1 MNLYDDPIITSMF
14 DDDVYKLTQ
23 QQAFMELFP
32 TAIGEYRFHNRGS
45 HRFNQDFIDS
55 LNFQIHECMPALK
68 ATDAEIEWLGK
79 KCHFFKPWYL
89 EVLRDFR
96 YNPKGVNVRLDSDN
110 NLVLDIKGKVVNE
123 MMWEVKLMATIS
135 ELYFT
140 LIDTTW
146 NMYCQE
152 EMAALKADELSSNY
166 CKFVD
171 FGTRRRRNFETQDIV
186 VNTMNAFSGFM
197 GTSNV
202 HLSRMYNLTPKGTIA
217 HEFYQSMQALEGIR
231 NSNYY
236 ALKNWEKV
244 YAGDLGICLPDTLG
258 TEQFL
263 KNFSLKYAKLF
274 DGVRWDSGDA
284 YWFTDL
290 IVAHYKSLGIDPMSK
305 TIIYSNA
312 LDCKKSIE
320 IKKYCEGKIKCS
332 FGIGTHFSNHF
343 KIAHTDEISPP
354 LNMVI
359 KLWAVNDI
367 PVVKLS
373 DDIGKVMGESD
384 AIRVTKW
391 MVNGEKL

>member
-1 MNLYDDPIITSMF
+1 MNLVHEPIITSMF
-14 DDDVYKLTQ
+14 DDDLYKPTQ

-55 LNFQIHECMPALK
+55 LNYQINECMPALK

-79 KCHFFKPWYL
+79 TCHFFKHWYL
-89 EVLRDFR
+89 ESLRNFR
-96 YNPKGVNVRLDSDN
+96 YNPKGVNARLDSDN
-110 NLVLDIKGKVVNE
+110 NLVLDIKGKVINE

-146 NMYCQE
+146 NMYGQE
-152 EMAALKADELSSNY
+152 DMAALKADTLSANY

-202 HLSRMYNLTPKGTIA
+202 HLSMKYHLTPKGTQA

-236 ALKNWEKV
+236 ALNNWTRV
-244 YAGDLGICLPDTLG
+244 YNGDLGICLPDTLG

-263 KNFSLKYAKLF
+263 KNFNLKYAKLF

-290 IVAHYKSLGIDPMSK
+290 IIAHYKRLGIDPMSK

-312 LDCKKSIE
+312 LDCKKAIE

-373 DDIGKVMGESD
+373 DDKGKVMGDSD

-391 MVNGEKL
+391 IVSGEKL